1 MTDNQHSADDTEDAP
16 SDGRHTAGAFDI
28 RNFIGGLL
36 GIYGVILTLM
46 GLFGDQELN
55 KTGGWN
61 ANLYTGLAL
70 LVVSAFFVTWARVKP
85 TVVPAHV
92 EPPVEDET
100 RPGPTVHPP
109 GR

>member
-1 MTDNQHSADDTEDAP
+1 MTDNQHSADVTKDAP
-16 SDGRHTAGAFDI
+16 SGGRHTAGAFDI

-36 GIYGVILTLM
+36 GLYGVILTLM

-85 TVVPAHV
+85 TIVPAHV
-92 EPPVEDET
+92 EPAVEDET